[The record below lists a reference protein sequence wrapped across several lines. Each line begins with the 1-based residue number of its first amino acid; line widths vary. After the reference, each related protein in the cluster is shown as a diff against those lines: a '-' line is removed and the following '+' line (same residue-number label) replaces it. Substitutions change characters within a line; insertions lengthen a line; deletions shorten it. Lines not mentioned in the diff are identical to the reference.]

1 MAVSVFRLSTRLH
14 MVDFPLFVHGEG
26 GGKRGC
32 VCFTS
37 ALKSCLSLARSHGI
51 RRDPSL

>member
-26 GGKRGC
+26 GKRGR